1 MVKRK
6 WFEQRPK
13 AHETVGRLLLP
24 SILPKEAEIRSLL
37 LGMENTHIL
46 FCEYSVSSLVIPLLE
61 LWWNAFCQIN
71 AYLILLIVFRRP
83 LKFRNKVLW
92 ITFQSRLWLKHCIC
106 KSVLSSMFLVEHA
119 LVLLFSLLN

>member
-37 LGMENTHIL
+37 LGMEKHTHFIL
-46 FCEYSVSSLVIPLLE
+46 
-61 LWWNAFCQIN
+61 
-71 AYLILLIVFRRP
+71 
-83 LKFRNKVLW
+83 
-92 ITFQSRLWLKHCIC
+92 
-106 KSVLSSMFLVEHA
+106 
-119 LVLLFSLLN
+119 

>member
-13 AHETVGRLLLP
+13 AHEMVGRLLLP

-46 FCEYSVSSLVIPLLE
+46 FCEYSVSSLVIPFLE
-61 LWWNAFCQIN
+61 L
-71 AYLILLIVFRRP
+71 
-83 LKFRNKVLW
+83 
-92 ITFQSRLWLKHCIC
+92 
-106 KSVLSSMFLVEHA
+106 
-119 LVLLFSLLN
+119 